1 MSKKIDTLFSRAE
14 KILDAL
20 EAARDENKELRRENI
35 RLKSEL
41 TSIGKEYKH
50 LRLQGG
56 DKEQQVKT
64 KLHGIL
70 DRLDQLESMAG

>member
-1 MSKKIDTLFSRAE
+1 MSKKIESLFDRAE

-20 EAARDENKELRRENI
+20 EAARDENKELRRENA

-56 DKEQQVKT
+56 DKEQIVKS